1 MGKPKIAY
9 HSITWDK
16 DFSGDVEEGVRD
28 IAELGYKGWEVLDQ
42 STMSRDWGRRHFT
55 SGDVKLPI
63 FQSDTNYLSWWAR
76 LSQLQEKYGIPLT
89 TVYYSG
95 EWSSPFMR
103 DAELAAAE
111 GVARLLK
118 GMGATNLV
126 VAGGPTKPGGNTER
140 DYQVVGE
147 TLNELARR
155 IKKFGV
161 VLTFHPHLDT
171 MAEDGDQLDKLAAA
185 TDPTLVGFCMD
196 PAHLTVRGSNIV
208 DIYRKY
214 VDRIWYTHY
223 KDVRKGDLTK
233 LVGPARYDTFSE
245 LGKGQVDFPA
255 LTKILLDNGYDGW
268 ITIELDRS
276 PTPKES
282 AIRNKQYMTDVL
294 GLEV

>member
-9 HSITWDK
+9 HTITWDL
-16 DFSGDVEEGVRD
+16 DLGQLEQGVQD
-28 IAELGYKGWEVLDQ
+28 IAELGFKGWEVLDQ
-42 STMSRDWGRRHFT
+42 SSVSRDWSRRHFAF
-55 SGDVKLPI
+55 GDVRPPI
-63 FQSDTNYLSWWAR
+63 FQSDTDYLNWWAR
-76 LSQLQEKYGIPLT
+76 LSQYQEKYDIPLT

-95 EWSSPFMR
+95 EWSSEFTR
-103 DAELAAAE
+103 EQELKAAE

-140 DYQVVGE
+140 EYKLVGE
-147 TLNELARR
+147 SLNELARR

-161 VLTFHPHLDT
+161 ILSFHPHLDT
-171 MAEDGDQLDKLAAA
+171 MVENKEQLDKLAAA

-196 PAHLTVRGSNIV
+196 PAHLVVRGENIV
-208 DIYRKY
+208 DIYRQY
-214 VDRIWYTHY
+214 VDRIWYTHF
-223 KDVRKGDLTK
+223 KDVTKGDLTK
-233 LVGPARYDTFSE
+233 LVGNARYDTFSE
-245 LGKGQVDFPA
+245 LGKGQVDFPS
-255 LTKILLDNGYDGW
+255 LTKILLDNGYDGY

-282 AIRNKQYMTDVL
+282 AMRNKQYMIETL